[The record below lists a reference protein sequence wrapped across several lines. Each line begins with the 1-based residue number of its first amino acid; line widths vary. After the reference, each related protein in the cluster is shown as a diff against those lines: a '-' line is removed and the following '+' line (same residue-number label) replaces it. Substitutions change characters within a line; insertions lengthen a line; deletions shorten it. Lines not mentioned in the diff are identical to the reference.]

1 MTEGR
6 GEEGFWGPGEG
17 AVASTDDGCSAVHRQ
32 PAPRPSPPHQVREP
46 RLPRRGPDLAQPPTE
61 STTVTG
67 AGKGGRGCCAVNV
80 TLKTR
85 HAAVYTPAPPVT
97 GPDTPSAWPPPLM
110 NRGTSILSL
119 ENHPASTRPA
129 SPLRLSAVLSSSPSL
144 SLSLVGERVQRP
156 TRIHT
161 PNPSPPGATRR
172 YRLPLPRLLSP
183 SYTCVRVC
191 THWLLRLSMRGS
203 SCGFIFFSE
212 REVEEGND
220 RMEGR
225 CVRREG
231 KEIGGIRY

>member
-144 SLSLVGERVQRP
+144 SLSLGRGFNDRLESTHRIRRLLVQR
-156 TRIHT
+156 
-161 PNPSPPGATRR
+161 GAIDCLFLVFF
-172 YRLPLPRLLSP
+172 RLPIRACVCARVGFFACRCEDLPVAL
-183 SYTCVRVC
+183 
-191 THWLLRLSMRGS
+191 
-203 SCGFIFFSE
+203 FSFLE